1 MNNNYLSEH
10 ENKTLLESDIFLV
23 IRKIKFLTDYKQ
35 INIAE
40 MRLASLRYQYIQLMN
55 RLDSQICI

>member
-1 MNNNYLSEH
+1 MNNNYLSDN
-10 ENKTLLESDIFLV
+10 ENKTLLESDINIV
-23 IRKIKFLTDYKQ
+23 IRNIKFLTDYKQ

-55 RLDSQICI
+55 RLDSQISI

>member
-1 MNNNYLSEH
+1 MNNTYLSDH
-10 ENKTLLESDIFLV
+10 ENKTLLESDINLV

-40 MRLASLRYQYIQLMN
+40 MRLASLRYQLNQLMN
-55 RLDSQICI
+55 RLDSQISI

>member
-1 MNNNYLSEH
+1 MNNNYLSDH
-10 ENKTLLESDIFLV
+10 ENKTLLESDINLV

-40 MRLASLRYQYIQLMN
+40 MRLASLRYQLNQLMN
-55 RLDSQICI
+55 RLDSQISI